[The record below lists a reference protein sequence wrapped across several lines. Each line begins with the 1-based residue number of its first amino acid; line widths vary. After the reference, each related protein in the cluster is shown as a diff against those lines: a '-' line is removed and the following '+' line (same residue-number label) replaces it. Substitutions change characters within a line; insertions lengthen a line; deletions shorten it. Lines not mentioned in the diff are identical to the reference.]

1 MHVVCRISQT
11 KVNTLYS
18 VGVNCTRDILLLPH
32 FTFIEN
38 PDGIIFFGHSKSVV
52 LILLPDS
59 INNMTFVSV
68 LQGLKAFLR
77 SVMCYSTLGQTIKML
92 ERDL

>member
-1 MHVVCRISQT
+1 MFHYVVCSISQT
-11 KVNTLYS
+11 KVNTLYC
-18 VGVNCTRDILLLPH
+18 VGVNCTRDILPH

-77 SVMCYSTLGQTIKML
+77 
-92 ERDL
+92 

>member
-1 MHVVCRISQT
+1 MFHYVVCSISQT
-11 KVNTLYS
+11 KVNTLYC
-18 VGVNCTRDILLLPH
+18 VGVNCTRDILPH

-59 INNMTFVSV
+59 INDMTFVSV
-68 LQGLKAFLR
+68 LQWLKAFL
-77 SVMCYSTLGQTIKML
+77 
-92 ERDL
+92 

>member
-1 MHVVCRISQT
+1 MHVVCSISQT
-11 KVNTLYS
+11 KLNTIYC
-18 VGVNCTRDILLLPH
+18 VGVNCTGDILLH

-38 PDGIIFFGHSKSVV
+38 PDGIMFFGHSKSVV

-68 LQGLKAFLR
+68 LQMLKAFL
-77 SVMCYSTLGQTIKML
+77 
-92 ERDL
+92 

>member
-1 MHVVCRISQT
+1 MHVVGSISQT
-11 KVNTLYS
+11 KLNTLYC
-18 VGVNCTRDILLLPH
+18 VGVHCTGDILPH

-38 PDGIIFFGHSKSVV
+38 PDGIMFFGHSKSVV

-68 LQGLKAFLR
+68 LQGLKAF
-77 SVMCYSTLGQTIKML
+77 YSQLCATVPRFNQQ
-92 ERDL
+92 RC